1 MPGLAGQG
9 QAVAVEGVGVEEAT
23 RRLQEAGFQVRT
35 EQSDVYVGLE
45 FVVKSDP
52 TQGSKAPKGS
62 TVTLYLV

>member
-1 MPGLAGQG
+1 M
-9 QAVAVEGVGVEEAT
+9 GVEEAT

-52 TQGSKAPKGS
+52 PQGSKAPKGS